1 MRSEPAWGAHGW
13 ESAPVWGPTVVRI
26 PGQGAL
32 GGERPAAACTSI
44 EFSKT
49 QNASLYQTAQTD
61 GGCGCNPPGGGK
73 GRVPGVGRDLP
84 SPHPSPIFILEAFGT
99 RCPRAASG
107 GGARGCWRAKRGA
120 AEWPWLLCG
129 GEGAAPAP
137 GTPAA
142 SARVLLQRPLPIGL
156 EEKVPL
162 PAPEAG
168 ESEQRRRRGRAQTAG
183 TWGCAGAERGAAGG
197 AGPRSRSRAEG
208 RPAAAVQ
215 PLTVRTDV
223 LEAPSMG
230 RKRNGAVM
238 EAPIS
243 LFGAGLGPQ
252 IWGSLALGM
261 LWARASNYGGGA
273 FSVLWGAA
281 HLFDIGGC
289 DTRPAGQTAGI
300 CGGEGGPGSTPGF
313 ALPSARENLEQ
324 MSLPVLD
331 TRTSGVLEQN
341 LRPP

>member
-61 GGCGCNPPGGGK
+61 GGCGCNPPGGEKAESPVSDGTSPTPTPVPYSSWRPLGPAVPGLLVAAGHEAAGGLSGARLNGPGSSAAGK
-73 GRVPGVGRDLP
+73 GPLQP
-84 SPHPSPIFILEAFGT
+84 
-99 RCPRAASG
+99 
-107 GGARGCWRAKRGA
+107 
-120 AEWPWLLCG
+120 
-129 GEGAAPAP
+129 P